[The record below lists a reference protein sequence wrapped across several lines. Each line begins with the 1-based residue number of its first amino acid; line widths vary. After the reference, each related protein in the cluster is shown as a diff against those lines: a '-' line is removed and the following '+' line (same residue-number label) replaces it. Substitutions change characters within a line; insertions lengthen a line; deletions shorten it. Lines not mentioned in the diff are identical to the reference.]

1 MRLLNLLEGV
11 EFNGALP
18 PGDLQISGVAY
29 DSRKI
34 KEDNL
39 FVAIKGEK
47 TDGNRFVDQA
57 RARGASAV
65 VSEYPPAAD
74 FSGPW
79 IQVRHCRKALA
90 MISAN
95 FFGHPTRNLEL
106 VGITGTNGKTSTA
119 YLMESVLKASRAKVG
134 MISTI
139 VYRGPG
145 GAVAAERTTP
155 ESLDLQELFAGFLK
169 QGCHYVVMEV
179 SSHALAMDRVY
190 AAQFRSAV
198 FTNLTPDHLDYH
210 RTLDNY
216 FEAKKQLFLGI
227 GSRPPRQSVINL
239 DDPRG
244 KPLTEVCA
252 GRCLSYSTGP
262 PADFRALNVQ
272 TKHSGTNIQLETPAG
287 EWNVKS
293 RLLGRPNLSNILAAV
308 ATCYDLG
315 IDREIIQQGVELCSA
330 IPGRFE
336 LIDCGQSFRVVVDY
350 AHTEDAL
357 EKILLTAHELNP
369 RKVLLLFGCG
379 GERDKTKRPA
389 MGAVAEKLSHFC
401 IITSD
406 NPRSENPSEI
416 IEQIERGFKH
426 KPSQYLVE
434 PDREKAIQKILN
446 MAEPGDVVVLAGK
459 GHETYQVLAHENI
472 HFDDR
477 EMARTLLKDLVG

>member
-1 MRLLNLLEGV
+1 
-11 EFNGALP
+11 
-18 PGDLQISGVAY
+18 
-29 DSRKI
+29 
-34 KEDNL
+34 NL
-39 FVAIKGEK
+39 FIAIKGEK

-57 RARGASAV
+57 RAHRASAV
-65 VSEYPPAAD
+65 ISEDPAPAD

-79 IQVRHCRKALA
+79 IQVTHSRKALA
-90 MISAN
+90 VIAAK
-95 FFGHPTRNLEL
+95 FFGHPTGSLEL

-119 YLMESVLKASRAKVG
+119 YLIESIMKASRAKAG

-139 VYRGPG
+139 VYRGPE

-169 QGCHYVVMEV
+169 QGCRYVVMEV

-190 AAQFRSAV
+190 ASQFRSAV

-227 GSRPPRQSVINL
+227 GSKPPRQSVINL

-244 KPLTEVCA
+244 KELTEVCA
-252 GRCLSYSTGP
+252 KRCLTYSTGS
-262 PADFRALNVQ
+262 PADFRVISVQ
-272 TKHSGTNIQLETPAG
+272 AKNSGRQIRLETPAG
-287 EWNVKS
+287 EWNLES
-293 RLLGRPNLSNILAAV
+293 RLLGRPNVSNILAAV
-308 ATCYDLG
+308 AACYDLG
-315 IDREIIQQGVELCSA
+315 IEEETIQQGVEDCA
-330 IPGRFE
+330 AVPGRFE
-336 LIDCGQSFRVVVDY
+336 LIDCGQGFRVIVDY

-357 EKILLTAHELNP
+357 EKILLTARELNP

-406 NPRSENPSEI
+406 NPRSEDPCSIIKEI
-416 IEQIERGFKH
+416 EKGFK
-426 KPSQYLVE
+426 KRPAQYLVE

-446 MAEPGDVVVLAGK
+446 MAEAGDVVILAGK
-459 GHETYQVLAHENI
+459 GHETYQVLADETI
-472 HFDDR
+472 HCDDR
-477 EMARTLLKDLVG
+477 EVARTVLKNLGG

>member
-1 MRLLNLLEGV
+1 MRLQNLLEGV
-11 EFNGALP
+11 QIKGAFHL
-18 PGDLQISGVAY
+18 GDLEISGVAY
-29 DSRKI
+29 DSRKV
-34 KEDNL
+34 KPNNL
-39 FVAIKGEK
+39 FIAIKGEK

-65 VSEYPPAAD
+65 ISEDPAPAD

-79 IQVRHCRKALA
+79 IQVTHSRKALA
-90 MISAN
+90 VIAAK
-95 FFGHPTRNLEL
+95 FFGHPTGSLEL

-119 YLMESVLKASRAKVG
+119 YLIESIMKASRAKAG

-139 VYRGPG
+139 VYRGPE

-169 QGCHYVVMEV
+169 QGCRYVVMEV

-190 AAQFRSAV
+190 ASQFRSAV

-227 GSRPPRQSVINL
+227 GSKPPRQSVINL

-244 KPLTEVCA
+244 KELTEVCA
-252 GRCLSYSTGP
+252 KRCLTYSTGS
-262 PADFRALNVQ
+262 PADFRVISVQ
-272 TKHSGTNIQLETPAG
+272 AKNSGRQIRLETPAG
-287 EWNVKS
+287 EWNLES
-293 RLLGRPNLSNILAAV
+293 RLLGRPNVSNILAAV
-308 ATCYDLG
+308 AACYDLG
-315 IDREIIQQGVELCSA
+315 IEEETIQQGVEDCA
-330 IPGRFE
+330 AVPGRFE
-336 LIDCGQSFRVVVDY
+336 LIDCGQGFRVIVDY

-357 EKILLTAHELNP
+357 EKILLTARELNP

-406 NPRSENPSEI
+406 NPRSEDPCSIIKEI
-416 IEQIERGFKH
+416 EKGFK
-426 KPSQYLVE
+426 KRPAQYLVE

-446 MAEPGDVVVLAGK
+446 MAEAGDVVILAGK
-459 GHETYQVLAHENI
+459 GHETYQVLADETI
-472 HFDDR
+472 HCDDR
-477 EMARTLLKDLVG
+477 EVARTVLKNLGG

>member
-1 MRLLNLLEGV
+1 MRLQNLLEGV
-11 EFNGALP
+11 QIKGAFHL
-18 PGDLQISGVAY
+18 GDLEISGVAY
-29 DSRKI
+29 DSRKV
-34 KEDNL
+34 KPNNL
-39 FVAIKGEK
+39 FIAIKGEK

-65 VSEYPPAAD
+65 ISEDPAPAD
-74 FSGPW
+74 FSSPW
-79 IQVRHCRKALA
+79 IQITHSRKALA
-90 MISAN
+90 VIAAK
-95 FFGHPTRNLEL
+95 FFGHPTGSLEL

-119 YLMESVLKASRAKVG
+119 YLIESIMKASRAKAG

-139 VYRGPG
+139 VYRGPE

-169 QGCHYVVMEV
+169 QGCRYVVMEV

-190 AAQFRSAV
+190 ASQFRSAV

-227 GSRPPRQSVINL
+227 GSKPPRQSVINL

-244 KPLTEVCA
+244 KELTEVCA
-252 GRCLSYSTGP
+252 KRCLTYSTGS
-262 PADFRALNVQ
+262 PADFRVISVQ
-272 TKHSGTNIQLETPAG
+272 AKNSGRQIRLETPAG
-287 EWNVKS
+287 EWNLES
-293 RLLGRPNLSNILAAV
+293 RLLGRPNVSNILAAV
-308 ATCYDLG
+308 AACYDLG
-315 IDREIIQQGVELCSA
+315 IEEETIQQGVEDCA
-330 IPGRFE
+330 AVPGRFE
-336 LIDCGQSFRVVVDY
+336 LIDCGQGFRVIVDY

-357 EKILLTAHELNP
+357 EKILLTARELNP

-406 NPRSENPSEI
+406 NPRSEDPCSIIKEI
-416 IEQIERGFKH
+416 EKGFK
-426 KPSQYLVE
+426 KRPAQYLVE

-446 MAEPGDVVVLAGK
+446 MAEAGDVVILAGK
-459 GHETYQVLAHENI
+459 GHETYQVLADETI
-472 HFDDR
+472 HCDDR
-477 EMARTLLKDLVG
+477 EVARTVLKNLGG